1 MPPSRILCTTI
12 CWAKK
17 QEREEVCMQLGRYP
31 AARHVVA
38 HVSDTHLLAS
48 GVPLGGVADTVAAL
62 ERTTAQLSRLGG
74 ALDAII
80 VTGDVTDLGE
90 PDAYRRTR
98 EALEPPAAEAGAELV
113 WVMGNHDERAAFRS
127 ELLDEPATDQ
137 PVHQVTQLGG
147 LRVIALDTSVPGY
160 HHGALDAAS
169 LAWLDAVLA
178 DPAPEGTLIAMHHA
192 PIATPL
198 ALMDVLELRDQDEF
212 GAVVRGRDVR
222 MILGGHLHYAT
233 NGMFEGIPVSVAGAT
248 AYTMDLSAPPGELM
262 GIDGGRSFTLVH
274 VYDDSIVTSVVPVGP
289 FPLVTSFGAEF
300 LAELERL
307 SPDAR
312 VERFSRKRPPNP

>member
-1 MPPSRILCTTI
+1 
-12 CWAKK
+12 
-17 QEREEVCMQLGRYP
+17 MQLGRYP

-38 HVSDTHLLAS
+38 HVSDTHLLAE
-48 GVPLGGVADTVAAL
+48 GAPLGGVADTVTAL
-62 ERTTAQLSRLGG
+62 QRTTTQLARLGG
-74 ALDAII
+74 TLDAIV

-90 PDAYRRTR
+90 ADAYHRIRA
-98 EALEPPAAEAGAELV
+98 ALEPLARETGAELI
-113 WVMGNHDERAAFRS
+113 WVMGNHDERGAFRS
-127 ELLDEPATDQ
+127 ELLDEPATEQ
-137 PVHQVTQLGG
+137 PVHQVVQVGG

-178 DPAPEGTLIAMHHA
+178 DPAPEGTVIAMHHA

-198 ALMDVLELRDQDEF
+198 SLMDVLELRDQDEL
-212 GAVVRGRDVR
+212 ADIVRGRDVR
-222 MILGGHLHYAT
+222 MILGGHLHYAA
-233 NGMFEGIPVSVAGAT
+233 NGMFAGIPVSVAGAT
-248 AYTMDLSAPPGELM
+248 SYTMDLSTPPGELE

-300 LAELERL
+300 LAEVERL
-307 SPDAR
+307 SPDGR
-312 VERFSRKRPPNP
+312 LERFSRKRPPSP

>member
-1 MPPSRILCTTI
+1 
-12 CWAKK
+12 
-17 QEREEVCMQLGRYP
+17 MQLGRYP

-38 HVSDTHLLAS
+38 HVSDTHLLAA
-48 GVPLGGVADTVAAL
+48 GAPLGGVADTVTAL
-62 ERTTAQLSRLGG
+62 ERTTAQLARLGG
-74 ALDAII
+74 TLDAIV

-90 PDAYRRTR
+90 PDAYYRTR
-98 EALEPPAAEAGAELV
+98 SALEPLAGATGAELI

-137 PVHQVTQLGG
+137 PVHHVVQVGG
-147 LRVIALDTSVPGY
+147 LRIIALDTSVPGY

-198 ALMDVLELRDQDEF
+198 SLMDVLELRDQDEL
-212 GAVVRGRDVR
+212 ADIVRGRDVR

-233 NGMFEGIPVSVAGAT
+233 SGMFAGIPVSVAGAT
-248 AYTMDLSAPPGELM
+248 AYTMDISAPPGELV

-289 FPLVTSFGAEF
+289 FPVVTSFGEEF
-300 LAELERL
+300 LEELAALSPEERL
-307 SPDAR
+307 
-312 VERFSRKRPPNP
+312 ERFSRKRPYAR